1 MIKKPTGYDEATAY
15 TGEYETLQ
23 PGGHICVIK
32 GATVMQTRN
41 GTEMLKI
48 AFDIDESDPQ
58 KQGGFYGRQ
67 FESNKAKYGPDT
79 KWPSGGTHRIGID
92 GKSVPFFKG
101 FMELLVAMG
110 YNAVILEIG
119 AAMELKR
126 HPELNEY
133 WLRYSESMN
142 SQHNKR
148 YLASMLNPRMRN
160 STHTFNANGEVLS
173 QKEVRELVDFGH
185 SLGLEMI
192 PEIPSLSHSEGS
204 APD

>member
-101 FMELLVAMG
+101 FTTIIMESNPG
-110 YNAVILEIG
+110 YVWKWDETTLNGKKFGAIFGEEEYRAQDGSIKSSIRVQQLRSVDVILAGVE
-119 AAMELKR
+119 APAPK
-126 HPELNEY
+126 
-133 WLRYSESMN
+133 
-142 SQHNKR
+142 K
-148 YLASMLNPRMRN
+148 
-160 STHTFNANGEVLS
+160 LS
-173 QKEVRELVDFGH
+173 G
-185 SLGLEMI
+185 S
-192 PEIPSLSHSEGS
+192 S
-204 APD
+204 APASAYTSPAADMYETEESLPF

>member
-67 FESNKAKYGPDT
+67 FESNKAKYGSET
-79 KWPSGGTHRIGID
+79 KWPAGGTHRIGID

-101 FMELLVAMG
+101 FTTIIMESNPG
-110 YNAVILEIG
+110 YVWKWDETTLKGKKFGAIFGEEEYRAQDGSIKSSIRVQQLRSVDVILDGVDIP
-119 AAMELKR
+119 APK
-126 HPELNEY
+126 
-133 WLRYSESMN
+133 
-142 SQHNKR
+142 K
-148 YLASMLNPRMRN
+148 
-160 STHTFNANGEVLS
+160 LS
-173 QKEVRELVDFGH
+173 G
-185 SLGLEMI
+185 S
-192 PEIPSLSHSEGS
+192 S
-204 APD
+204 APAPAYSSPAADMTETEEDLPF